1 MDNILT
7 IKQNLANRVRKRR
20 KEIKL
25 SQLMLSC
32 KSQVSLGS
40 IKRFERSGEISLSSL
55 LRIAVV
61 LDYEADFNQLFT
73 RRNYQNLDEIINAK

>member
-1 MDNILT
+1 MDNILA

-25 SQLMLSC
+25 SQLMLAC
-32 KSQVSLGS
+32 KAQVSLGS
-40 IKRFERSGEISLSSL
+40 IKRFEKIGEISLSSL

-61 LDYEADFNQLFT
+61 LDL
-73 RRNYQNLDEIINAK
+73 

>member
-1 MDNILT
+1 MDTILT
-7 IKQNLANRVRKRR
+7 IKQSLANRVRKRR

-25 SQLMLSC
+25 SQFMLAE

-55 LRIAVV
+55 LRIAVI
-61 LDYEADFNQLFT
+61 LGYEADFNQLFV
-73 RRNYQNLDEIINAK
+73 RKNYQNLDEIINAK